1 MAYRKVTLPV
11 LKLTHRPTA
20 GRKSSESIHRG
31 IFSQLQNPVE
41 PDPPPPPPRLD
52 SPTDTATAHCSIT
65 DNLVEPTGHELES
78 RSIVAGWDCV
88 RSGII
93 GAVTEVA
100 AIPFDSY
107 VTFVKKLLHCD
118 AIVVDLLAFI
128 VLCVSRS
135 VTVGLISFMLQ
146 RNGRYSTSSCS
157 YSRPLLCF

>member
-41 PDPPPPPPRLD
+41 PEDNTDYTPPCLD

-100 AIPFDSY
+100 AMPIGQ
-107 VTFVKKLLHCD
+107 
-118 AIVVDLLAFI
+118 
-128 VLCVSRS
+128 LCHICEEAASLRCHRCGPLGFYCPVCFQKCHSR
-135 VTVGLISFMLQ
+135 VNIFHVAEKWEVQYKQL
-146 RNGRYSTSSCS
+146 
-157 YSRPLLCF
+157 